1 MEIIGIPH
9 FYDLVDVVD
18 GHIAQNHPGGIKSL
32 MVELPPT
39 LPEFIASYRN
49 AHLLR
54 ENFFSALAEIH
65 EERGTR
71 IIYGDRALRK
81 ISAELFESQRR
92 RTTFRSVNF
101 SPS

>member
-1 MEIIGIPH
+1 MLGLVN
-9 FYDLVDVVD
+9 LVDSHITQTHPD
-18 GHIAQNHPGGIKSL
+18 GVGSL
-32 MVELPPT
+32 MIEQPPT
-39 LPEFIASYRN
+39 WPEFIASYHN